1 MAGLPD
7 VPAFTLQARFR
18 RPVEL
23 PSDIRVRAWIGA
35 SAGPGLPPGGSHRV
49 WVTSQS
55 SGKLCL
61 DIDLQASAAAS

>member
-1 MAGLPD
+1 
-7 VPAFTLQARFR
+7 
-18 RPVEL
+18 
-23 PSDIRVRAWIGA
+23 
-35 SAGPGLPPGGSHRV
+35 V